1 MDYLP
6 LTRPEPF
13 TEFPVTAGM
22 EPLFDELAPLA
33 ASPVE
38 VMATV
43 PHGEARRCVM
53 HLLVAE
59 DDAARALALAVTA
72 CRGIADFEVVARRFA
87 GE

>member
-6 LTRPEPF
+6 LTRSEPF
-13 TEFPVTAGM
+13 TELPVTAGM

-43 PHGEARRCVM
+43 PHGETRRCVM

-59 DDAARALALAVTA
+59 DDALRALSLAVTA
-72 CRGIADFEVVARRFA
+72 CKGMPDFEVMARRFT
-87 GE
+87 GD